1 MSSTSTPWE
10 QMASELENGMRQD
23 LSGVRTRGAVR
34 QREAVATTVRGAV
47 RTRGA
52 RRGSIQPANEP
63 PEPAPVVVVEVP
75 ENQPIPSAKK
85 VKEKLGSQGTLDL
98 YYVVHDKHWAALRP
112 RELNPDDDKNGG
124 DQHAFLY
131 NLKPEFVLVASG
143 EGRPS
148 WCDDKT
154 QVIEW

>member
-1 MSSTSTPWE
+1 MSATSTPWE
-10 QMASELENGMRQD
+10 QMASELEKGMHQD

-34 QREAVATTVRGAV
+34 QRGAVATTVRRAV

-52 RRGSIQPANEP
+52 RRGSIQPTNEP
-63 PEPAPVVVVEVP
+63 SEPAPVVVIEVP

-98 YYVVHDKHWAALRP
+98 YYVVHGKHWATLGP
-112 RELNPDDDKNGG
+112 REFNPDDKNGW
-124 DQHAFLY
+124 DQHTFLR
-131 NLKPEFVLVASG
+131 NLKPEFVLVAAG

-154 QVIEW
+154 RVIEW